1 MKSIQRFFQ
10 LILGCVLICC
20 MLTACQKDSQTTATE
35 DNKTSEVQ
43 QEQAENKKTENN
55 ETGNDEIGNNP
66 TEEATNQENTNNEP
80 GSVTEEPKATEEANG
95 GNEKTNLIEDQTF
108 EVTLKPFGKV
118 RFESYQPDA
127 EEPLA
132 DVTFAI
138 VKDEEVVSTLPGV
151 FEDNIRANEMF
162 NQVEAVSFLD
172 YNQDGWDDI
181 IIICSYS
188 PASGPDVGTGYS
200 EVRIYSGSEDG
211 TFTFEEELSNDANS
225 ALAEKTIQ
233 SVKGFIGVGRTESS
247 VADDVSFQHAYVEY
261 LQNAEEEDPFEGY
274 ALIYLDD
281 DDIPE
286 VVEVGSFEAM
296 GCKILNYSNGEVR
309 ETQLNRLYFS
319 YIERGNLLC
328 NSEGNMDNYYDLVY
342 SIIDGEMTL
351 IAYGYYGA
359 EDNSNVQFDEAGEP
373 IYVYEWNGV
382 KMEKEEY
389 EKELN
394 AVYDTKKAVDGYV
407 WEELYS
413 KEEVILAIEKL
424 GE

>member
-95 GNEKTNLIEDQTF
+95 GNEKTNLI
-108 EVTLKPFGKV
+108 
-118 RFESYQPDA
+118 
-127 EEPLA
+127 
-132 DVTFAI
+132 
-138 VKDEEVVSTLPGV
+138 KDEEVVSTLPGV
-151 FEDNIRANEMF
+151 FENNIRANEMF

-394 AVYDTKKAVDGYV
+394 AVYDTKKAVDGYA

>member
-20 MLTACQKDSQTTATE
+20 MLTACKKDAQTTATE

-43 QEQAENKKTENN
+43 QEQAENKETENN
-55 ETGNDEIGNNP
+55 ETGNNP
-66 TEEATNQENTNNEP
+66 TEEAINQENTNNEP
-80 GSVTEEPKATEEANG
+80 GSVTEEPKATEEANDG
-95 GNEKTNLIEDQTF
+95 IEKTNLIEDQTF

-151 FEDNIRANEMF
+151 FENNIRANEMF

-342 SIIDGEMTL
+342 SIIDGEMIL

-407 WEELYS
+407 WGELYS